1 MYRKTGRLALG
12 TALAVT
18 FLMSVVGGA
27 SAHFNFALPE
37 EWYMD
42 VAQANDVELIWG
54 HPYEGIYFDAP
65 AMTAAGVVG
74 PDGTRTALTPSQI
87 TVEGH
92 DAWKLSFTPAE
103 RGDYIVYA
111 DFETLVVPEEEVAW
125 EDHVK
130 AIVHYKVTGGWE
142 QSTGQIIEI
151 IPLTRPYGLEEG
163 FVFVGKAIYNGSAL
177 GDAPVEIEKYYPI
190 GEAPDPLPEEPM
202 ITRETVTD
210 ENGVFMFTLDEP
222 GVWVVCVAHTVGTQG
237 GYDKDIRGILMVPV
251 EETFPPE
258 TGGDDVE
265 GLTAAVNDLTSE
277 NTDLKDRV
285 GSLEGLLWA
294 SVAVA
299 VLAMIIAVVA
309 VARARRD

>member
-1 MYRKTGRLALG
+1 ME
-12 TALAVT
+12 AV
-18 FLMSVVGGA
+18 L
-27 SAHFNFALPE
+27 
-37 EWYMD
+37 
-42 VAQANDVELIWG
+42 
-54 HPYEGIYFDAP
+54 HP
-65 AMTAAGVVG
+65 V
-74 PDGTRTALTPSQI
+74 
-87 TVEGH
+87 
-92 DAWKLSFTPAE
+92 E

-111 DFETLVVPEEEVAW
+111 DFETLVVPEEEIAW

-163 FVFVGKAIYNGSAL
+163 FVFVGKAIYDGTAL
-177 GDAPVEIEKYYPI
+177 ADAPVEIEKYYPI
-190 GEAPDPLPEEPM
+190 GEVPDPLPEEPM

-222 GVWVVCVAHTVGTQG
+222 GVWVTCVSHTVGTQG
-237 GYDKDIRGILMVPV
+237 VYDKDIRGILMVPV

-258 TGGDDVE
+258 TDGGDLE
-265 GLTAAVNDLTSE
+265 ELTATVDGLKSE

-294 SVAVA
+294 SIAVALIAVIMAIVAV
-299 VLAMIIAVVA
+299 V
-309 VARARRD
+309 RARRG